1 MPRCNRKRFT
11 VPGKA
16 SFNITV
22 ANSSLSDIAQLKIGF
37 MESSDPRKFSK
48 MMQLA
53 TLKAARTM
61 VAPVKR
67 ESPRR
72 TGRLRGAVAARKAK
86 FDTPASVVGVKAGKS
101 RGDARGAWY
110 RWFVISGHE
119 TRGQSKKS
127 TTAGTVT
134 WAQAAAVES
143 AEKRAPKRRIAAN
156 PFVERATQK
165 PEVRQAAM
173 DTIVK
178 TINDYLTDNIKPRS
192 RRGVK

>member
-1 MPRCNRKRFT
+1 MPRCSRKRFR
-11 VPGKA
+11 VPGK
-16 SFNITV
+16 SSVNITI
-22 ANSSLSDIAQLKIGF
+22 AQGSLSTIAEYQLGF
-37 MESSDPRKFSK
+37 LESSDPRKFNK
-48 MMQLA
+48 IMQDA

-61 VAPVKR
+61 VSAVKR

-86 FDTPASVVGVKAGKS
+86 FNTPASVVGVKAGKT

-119 TRGQSKKS
+119 TRGQGKKS
-127 TTAGTVT
+127 TTTGAVT
-134 WAQAAAVES
+134 WAQVAAGES
-143 AEKRAPKRRIAAN
+143 VQQRAQKRRIPAN

-165 PEVRQAAM
+165 PEVRQVAV
-173 DTIVK
+173 DTIAK
-178 TINDYLTDNIKPRS
+178 TINDYLADTIKPRS

>member
-1 MPRCNRKRFT
+1 M
-11 VPGKA
+11 PGKE

-37 MESSDPRKFSK
+37 MESSNPREFNK
-48 MMQLA
+48 MMQQA

-72 TGRLRGAVAARKAK
+72 TGRLRGAVAARRAK
-86 FDTPASVVGVKAGKS
+86 YNTPAAVVGVKAGKT
-101 RGDARGAWY
+101 RGDAKGAWY

-119 TRGQSKKS
+119 VRGANRK
-127 TTAGTVT
+127 TANAGPVT
-134 WAQAAAVES
+134 WAQAAQGES
-143 AEKRAPKRRIAAN
+143 APKAKAQRRIPAN

-165 PEVRQAAM
+165 PEVRQRAM
-173 DTIVK
+173 DTIAQ
-178 TINDYLTDNIKPRS
+178 TINDYLMGIVKPRM
-192 RRGVK
+192 RRGAK

>member
-1 MPRCNRKRFT
+1 MASKE
-11 VPGKA
+11 
-16 SFNITV
+16 SFNVTV
-22 ANSSLSDIAQLKIGF
+22 SNKSLSDIAQLKIGF
-37 MESSDPRKFSK
+37 MESSDPRKFNK

-86 FDTPASVVGVKAGKS
+86 FNTPASVVGVKAGKS

-119 TRGQSKKS
+119 TRGPSKKS
-127 TTAGTVT
+127 TSTGTVT
-134 WAQAAAVES
+134 WAQAAQGES
-143 AEKRAPKRRIAAN
+143 AERRAPKRNVPAN

-165 PEVRQAAM
+165 PEVRQRAM
-173 DTIVK
+173 DTIAE
-178 TINDYLTDNIKPRS
+178 TINDYLMGVIKPRM
-192 RRGVK
+192 RKGIK